1 MSHLEIIQS
10 KQQALVAAAFEAQAN
25 AYCPIS
31 HFPVGA
37 AVLTTKGEIY
47 AGCNVENAAL
57 PCGWCAEVSA
67 VAAAVSNGHRR
78 FIAYAVTA
86 DTEETISPCGRC
98 RQVMA
103 EFASPGAPVF
113 MRNKKGL
120 VRETELSALLPM
132 SFSLQNLPAHEL

>member
-1 MSHLEIIQS
+1 MELIES
-10 KQQALVAAAFEAQAN
+10 KQQALVAAALEAQAN

-47 AGCNVENAAL
+47 AGCNVENAVL

-67 VAAAVSNGHRR
+67 VAAAVSSGHRR
-78 FIAYAVTA
+78 FIAYAVTT

-103 EFASPGAPVF
+103 EFACPNAPIF
-113 MRNKKGL
+113 MRNKNGM
-120 VRETELSALLPM
+120 VREMELSALLPM
-132 SFSLQNLPAHEL
+132 SFSLQNLPALKL

>member
-1 MSHLEIIQS
+1 MAHLELIKC

-31 HFPVGA
+31 RFPVGA
-37 AVLTTKGEIY
+37 AVLTTEGEIY
-47 AGCNVENAAL
+47 AGCNVENAVL

-67 VAAAVSNGHRR
+67 VATAVSNGHRR
-78 FIAYAVTA
+78 FIAYAVTT

-98 RQVMA
+98 RQVLT
-103 EFASPGAPVF
+103 EFASPGTPVF
-113 MRNKKGL
+113 MRNKNGL

-132 SFSLQNLPAHEL
+132 SFSLQNLPAREL